1 MLSMETELQQGES
14 TAQSEATI
22 SLEEAGTLAQLSST
36 NETSEQVKEV
46 LNAAYEILSNL
57 PERLGEFFTEYK
69 QLMVTLGLIF
79 GSIVAVKLTLA
90 LLAALNEIPLVEPVL
105 ELIGLGYSTWFVIRF
120 MLKAEKRQEFYA
132 KFNDT
137 KDQVLGSK

>member
-1 MLSMETELQQGES
+1 METELQQAES

-22 SLEEAGTLAQLSST
+22 SLEDAGTLAQLSSS

-46 LNAAYEILSNL
+46 LSVAYEILSNL

-105 ELIGLGYSTWFVIRF
+105 ELIGLGYSTWFIIRF
-120 MLKAEKRQEFYA
+120 MLKAEKRQEFYV

>member
-1 MLSMETELQQGES
+1 METELQQAES

-22 SLEEAGTLAQLSST
+22 SLEDAGTLAQLSSS

-105 ELIGLGYSTWFVIRF
+105 ELIGLGYSTWFIIRF
-120 MLKAEKRQEFYA
+120 MLKAEKRQEFYT